1 MTAVTTPGVGAS
13 RVRARSPEH
22 HATLA
27 EARELIL
34 SAQTPAFE
42 PRLLAHV
49 EEVATERG
57 WVDVLMVAEY
67 VRLLAASDEPAVAR
81 RHLSRLLDRA
91 RAEGDLVWEALALA
105 QGATA
110 AMWGARPRLD
120 DDRDLTRATVLLG
133 DAPPVHEM
141 LASAHVECAT
151 AYLDRDMWDLAL
163 EHTSS
168 AAAHLRND
176 ERDAWRMATAMYN
189 RAEIQLRRLCVMR
202 QTGPDPELVGLGALA
217 RAAVQRVPV
226 DLLPESWRMDLH
238 IFENLIDAIA
248 PPAAGT
254 ARELAEGDDAEF
266 GTYLG
271 LARSFTEPDPTEA
284 RRHLA
289 AAVEAWD
296 RVRQPELYLLA
307 LTRDAELEA
316 AELGGQTA
324 GLRVARELA
333 ERRQEARL
341 AAVEA
346 IGSLIQNERMGAE
359 HARLRV
365 AAEVDALTGVANRR
379 GLVSHVEGLLEG
391 SHGTPR
397 DEVTLVLVDIDH
409 FKAVNDTHGHEV
421 GDEVLVRVANAL
433 RTIVRGSDLVVR
445 WGGDEFLLL
454 LDTDH
459 LGVAER
465 RCLDVAEAV
474 RRDDWDD
481 LADGLAVTLSIGLA
495 VGKVGDLDALRHM
508 ADRALYRAKE
518 RGRDGVSV

>member
-1 MTAVTTPGVGAS
+1 MTAATTSTVGGS
-13 RVRARSPEH
+13 RARSPEH
-22 HATLA
+22 HATLEA
-27 EARELIL
+27 ARELIL
-34 SAQTPAFE
+34 SAQTSAFE
-42 PRLLAHV
+42 PRLLAGL
-49 EEVATERG
+49 EEVATEHG

-67 VRLLAASDEPAVAR
+67 VRLLAASDQPEAAR
-81 RHLSRLLDRA
+81 HHLSRLLEQA
-91 RAEGDLVWEALALA
+91 RAEGDPVWEALALA

-110 AMWGARPRLD
+110 TMWGERPRLD

-133 DAPPVHEM
+133 DAPPAHEM

-163 EHTSS
+163 EHTS
-168 AAAHLRND
+168 AAATYLQND

-189 RAEIQLRRLCVMR
+189 RAEIQLRRLCVTR
-202 QTGPDPELVGLGALA
+202 QAGPRPELAEFGARA

-226 DLLPESWRMDLH
+226 DLLPESWRTDLH

-248 PPAAGT
+248 PPESGAP
-254 ARELAEGDDAEF
+254 RELAAGHDAEF
-266 GTYLG
+266 ATYLG

-289 AAVEAWD
+289 AAVAAWD

-316 AELGGQTA
+316 VELGFETA

-333 ERRQEARL
+333 ERRDEARL

-346 IGSLIQNERMGAE
+346 IGSLIQNERLAAE

-379 GLVSHVEGLLEG
+379 GLTGHVEALLGG
-391 SHGTPR
+391 SHGTAC
-397 DEVTLVLVDIDH
+397 DAVTLVLVDVDH

-421 GDEVLVRVANAL
+421 GDEVLVRVAAAL
-433 RTIVRGSDLVVR
+433 RMIVRGSDLVVR

-454 LDTDH
+454 LDTDQV
-459 LGVAER
+459 GVAER
-465 RCLDVAEAV
+465 RCLEVAEMV
-474 RRDDWDD
+474 RRDHWDD
-481 LADGLAVTLSIGLA
+481 LAEGLAVTVSIGLA
-495 VGKVGDLDALRHM
+495 VGKVDDLDALRHM
-508 ADRALYRAKE
+508 ADRALYRAKKS
-518 RGRDGVSV
+518 GRDGVCT